1 MGEQLEAA
9 VSAPVP
15 VAPGTAVGFPR
26 EGGASLPARAVAVAD
41 WLGREAFLVVL
52 FAIYVVGLTW
62 NLPSHLASDTW
73 MTFAFGREVFQHG
86 LPHHDAL
93 TVWAHGR
100 TWIDQ
105 QWLGQLI
112 FYGAY
117 ALAGIRGAIAVQT
130 LCLTAAMALAIVA
143 ARRHGGSTR
152 SVTWITLGSF
162 LVVAWGSWTL
172 RVQSLVFPLFVV
184 LLWLLAEDS
193 RRPSRRVL
201 LALPIVVL
209 WANVHGT
216 AFLGAALV
224 ALRGASMLLER
235 DRPFRDRRLRTAA
248 VLLASP
254 VLLLA
259 SPYGLSLVDYYHRLL
274 LNPAFRQYVTEW
286 APTKLAIGTAPF
298 YAVALLGVW
307 LAGRCRSRLTL
318 FEQAAL
324 FTTLVLA
331 LLAIRSVIWFML
343 AALVLLPVALDGV
356 LSSHWGNPRYRYLN
370 RLIAV
375 PAPFVCAWIVGGPL
389 VHPAGWYTRDFP
401 PAAGNAVAR
410 VADANPNVRVFANE
424 RFADWLVLRH
434 PELRGRIAFD
444 GRFELLT
451 AEELRR
457 IVAFRVR
464 VIGSLRATRPYA
476 LLVLDPATE
485 TKVAQTLLADPS
497 RTVLYRDS
505 HVIVIRQPAT
515 EGSAS

>member
-1 MGEQLEAA
+1 MGERLEA
-9 VSAPVP
+9 VIPPSVP
-15 VAPGTAVGFPR
+15 IAPGPAVGYRPWGR
-26 EGGASLPARAVAVAD
+26 LVPARVARAAAV
-41 WLGREAFLVVL
+41 LEREAFLVVL
-52 FAIYVVGLTW
+52 LAIYVVGLTW
-62 NLPSHLASDTW
+62 NVPSQIASDTW
-73 MTFAFGREVFQHG
+73 MTLAYGREVVQHG
-86 LPHHDAL
+86 LPSHDTL

-100 TWIDQ
+100 TWTDQ
-105 QWLGQLI
+105 QWLGQLL

-117 ALAGIRGAIAVQT
+117 VLGGIRAALAIHV
-130 LCLTAAMALAIVA
+130 TALAASVALAIVA

-152 SVTWITLGSF
+152 SVTWLALASF
-162 LVVAWGSWTL
+162 VVVAWSSWTL
-172 RVQSLVFPLFVV
+172 RVQSLVFPLFVA
-184 LLWLLAEDS
+184 LLWLLAADS
-193 RRPSRRVL
+193 RRPSRRVFWA
-201 LALPIVVL
+201 LAIVVL

-224 ALRGASMLLER
+224 ALRGASMPLER

-356 LSSHWGNPRYRYLN
+356 MSSHWGNPRYRYLN

-375 PAPFVCAWIVGGPL
+375 PAPFVCAWIVGGAL
-389 VHPAGWYTRDFP
+389 VHPAAWYTRDFP

-410 VADANPNVRVFANE
+410 VADANPHVRVFANE

-457 IVAFRVR
+457 IVALRVR
-464 VIGSLRATRPYA
+464 VIGSLRPTRPYA
-476 LLVLDPATE
+476 LLVLDPAME
-485 TKVAQTLLADPS
+485 TKVAKTLLADPN

-505 HVIVIRQPAT
+505 HVIVIRQPAAD
-515 EGSAS
+515 GSAS